1 MVVVFVLV
9 SDEVS
14 NDASDEQADEDADTA
29 KEPNVVVGGVCG
41 CFVVVVYAFGLLL
54 AYGTYGAYGAGWTHG
69 TLGAYKRRACGARG
83 TGGAHG
89 A

>member
-1 MVVVFVLV
+1 M

-14 NDASDEQADEDADTA
+14 NDASDEQADEYADTA
-29 KEPNVVVGGVCG
+29 KEPNVVVGGGGGMCG

-54 AYGTYGAYGAGWTHG
+54 TYGTYGAYGAGWTHG
-69 TLGAYKRRACGARG
+69 TLGAYKRRACGARR
-83 TGGAHG
+83 TGWAHR